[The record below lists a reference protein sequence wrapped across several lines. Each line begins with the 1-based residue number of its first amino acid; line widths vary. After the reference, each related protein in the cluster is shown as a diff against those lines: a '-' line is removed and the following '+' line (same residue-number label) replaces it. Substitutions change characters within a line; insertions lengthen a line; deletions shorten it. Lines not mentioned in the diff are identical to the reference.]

1 MHFLPA
7 ALLIVGAAAFQP
19 SARLLRPPGSA
30 PPAITC
36 LAGKGFGSGAPP
48 PPAPKKKRK
57 ASSSSAAAAAATS
70 SAGAAPTTNGMAGD
84 DPTLLTAEERGRR
97 ALEEMRKSSGTGDVQ
112 LKKRTSLVLTP
123 EEMEPEADS
132 VMPEAVANRM
142 LSRILPFAALPVVG
156 GVLIFIAF
164 YIANTQLELDVPPTI
179 VAYATQAMLLLS
191 FGGITYG
198 VMSTNLE
205 EDADQTLLGAD
216 NVKKNLNIMRGVE
229 DERIAETKE
238 FEEMLDAKDRG
249 IVTSVAEAKKRGE
262 QL

>member
-1 MHFLPA
+1 M
-7 ALLIVGAAAFQP
+7 
-19 SARLLRPPGSA
+19 
-30 PPAITC
+30 
-36 LAGKGFGSGAPP
+36 
-48 PPAPKKKRK
+48 
-57 ASSSSAAAAAATS
+57 
-70 SAGAAPTTNGMAGD
+70 
-84 DPTLLTAEERGRR
+84 
-97 ALEEMRKSSGTGDVQ
+97 
-112 LKKRTSLVLTP
+112 
-123 EEMEPEADS
+123 
-132 VMPEAVANRM
+132 
-142 LSRILPFAALPVVG
+142 
-156 GVLIFIAF
+156 
-164 YIANTQLELDVPPTI
+164 
-179 VAYATQAMLLLS
+179 AYATQAMLLLS